1 MLFINEFYFASSQ
14 KVDLKKMKKALADAA
29 INADLIYIAMNDL
42 DDLLKDA
49 E

>member
-1 MLFINEFYFASSQ
+1 
-14 KVDLKKMKKALADAA
+14 MKKALADAA